1 MISIVKQ
8 ARANHVAVKLEARE
22 DERVQ
27 GRAYLYLIHNDL
39 HAAPYGLLE
48 DVFVEAEERGKGIGT
63 ALIKAA
69 VEEAKARGC
78 HKLICTSRH
87 NNLGVHGLYK
97 KLGFLDHGVEFRM
110 DLA

>member
-1 MISIVKQ
+1 MISMVKQ
-8 ARANHVAVKLEARE
+8 VQSNHVAVKLEARE

-27 GRAYLYLIHNDL
+27 GRAYIYLIYNDL
-39 HAAPYGLLE
+39 HTAPYGLLE

-69 VEEAKARGC
+69 VEEARARGC
-78 HKLICTSRH
+78 YKLICTSRH
-87 NNLGVHGLYK
+87 NNLGVHELYK
-97 KLGFLDHGVEFRM
+97 KLGFRDYGVEFRM